1 MSDGKIGTSTIK
13 WIITTLEDSSMEVG
27 RDCNGFYSGI
37 AKNESKSQRHLDV
50 IYDHLVCN
58 GPSPLHADWI
68 CEVSQTKLGGT
79 DDFEDCE
86 MGIEFE
92 DNLEAMF
99 NYMRKNFENQEGC
112 EDEPNADA
120 KKFFRHVEEGKQP
133 LYPSCTT
140 FSRLSFLI
148 RFYHLKCVY
157 GISEFAFGELVKLIK
172 EAFPDANLP
181 LSFNAA
187 KSVIRDL
194 GLDYEKINACPNS
207 CMLYWG
213 KNKEKNECETCGVSR
228 WVVLEKDGIIENN
241 DPPKLFHKVAANV
254 MRYFPLRPRL
264 QRMFLCKDFFRLM
277 RWHPLGRTK
286 DGKLRHPTDALA
298 WKVMDARYPDFAA
311 ENRNVRLGVV
321 ADGFNPYRSMNL
333 SHSTWPI
340 VLPLISEWKALW
352 KDGVETYDSLT
363 CENFN
368 LRASALWTISDFP
381 GYTMFSGWSTK
392 GKLACP
398 ECHYETSSVYLK
410 HSKKTV
416 YVNHRK
422 FLDPTH
428 EWRLDKKRFNSEMEM
443 GNSPVPLTGTEI
455 EELLWGYENQFG
467 DKTRRKRKRDRGIRK
482 PLHPIKS
489 DDGKH
494 IEIMAAIFDMTNKEK
509 ENFCSLLKN
518 AKLSYDCASN
528 VSRYVHIKER
538 KMVGYKSHDA
548 HFILHYLLQFAVK
561 NTLKPEVAL
570 PMIRLGSF
578 LRGMWSKVVEL
589 DDIKKLQ
596 REIVVILCEFE
607 MIFTEPFFDIMVHLP
622 IHLCREVEYGG
633 PEHLHCMF
641 AIERY
646 LGKLKGYVRNRSRP
660 KGSIAEGYLAEEC
673 VIFCSRFLDVDGVVE
688 NNSNDFGKY
697 GTNVEYHIGTKKNKD
712 GRIFKMKD
720 ADWKAAHR
728 YILFNSD
735 NKEIESLIEEHR
747 AFMDGLASQQK
758 YKRERAHMEDF
769 WKWLKDEVL
778 KKENISRDLE
788 VFALGPNRLAR
799 KFTGYVI
806 NGYRFHTKFRDSRC
820 TTQNS
825 GIFLTAET
833 TTFASSKDQNPVVGG
848 VNYYG
853 SIEEIF
859 ELDYWGAFTVV
870 LFKCCWY
877 QEEKDPFGL
886 TRVNFNKLRQK
897 SDPFVLS
904 SQVQQVFY
912 VDDPVEKNCQ
922 YVIKKLPRD
931 WCDTE
936 NSNAMEEVS
945 SYHSYNIGINCETEG
960 VWIRDDVPLTQ
971 IRVPSP

>member
-1 MSDGKIGTSTIK
+1 MDEYYIWIGFPRSSPEYIRGIK
-13 WIITTLEDSSMEVG
+13 AFLKNAFPIYK
-27 RDCNGFYSGI
+27 NGDQMKCPCKKCTERNWYC
-37 AKNESKSQRHLDV
+37 QDV

-92 DNLEAMF
+92 DNLDVMF
-99 NYMRKNFENQEGC
+99 NYTRKNFENQGGC
-112 EDEPNADA
+112 EDEPNANA
-120 KKFFRHVEEGKQP
+120 KKFFRE
-133 LYPSCTT
+133 S
-140 FSRLSFLI
+140 
-148 RFYHLKCVY
+148 
-157 GISEFAFGELVKLIK
+157 AFGELLKLIK

-181 LSFNAA
+181 LSFKAA

-194 GLDYEKINACPNS
+194 GLDYEKIHACPNS

-213 KNKEKNECETCGVSR
+213 KNKEKNKCETCGVSR
-228 WVVLEKDGIIENN
+228 WVVHEKDGIVENN
-241 DPPKLFHKVAANV
+241 DPPKLIHKVAANV
-254 MRYFPLRPRL
+254 MR
-264 QRMFLCKDFFRLM
+264 
-277 RWHPLGRTK
+277 
-286 DGKLRHPTDALA
+286 
-298 WKVMDARYPDFAA
+298 
-311 ENRNVRLGVV
+311 LGVA
-321 ADGFNPYRSMNL
+321 ADGFNPYHSMNL

-340 VLPLISEWKALW
+340 MLPLISELKALW
-352 KDGVETYDSLT
+352 KDGVETFDSLT
-363 CENFN
+363 SENFN

-381 GYTMFSGWSTK
+381 GYAMLSSWSTK

-398 ECHYETSSVYLK
+398 ECHYETSSVNLK

-416 YVNHRK
+416 NMNHRM

-428 EWRLDKKRFNSEMEM
+428 EWRLDKKRFNGEMEM

-467 DKTRRKRKRDRGIRK
+467 EKTRRK
-482 PLHPIKS
+482 
-489 DDGKH
+489 
-494 IEIMAAIFDMTNKEK
+494 
-509 ENFCSLLKN
+509 
-518 AKLSYDCASN
+518 
-528 VSRYVHIKER
+528 
-538 KMVGYKSHDA
+538 
-548 HFILHYLLQFAVK
+548 Q
-561 NTLKPEVAL
+561 
-570 PMIRLGSF
+570 
-578 LRGMWSKVVEL
+578 
-589 DDIKKLQ
+589 
-596 REIVVILCEFE
+596 
-607 MIFTEPFFDIMVHLP
+607 PFFDIMVHLP
-622 IHLCREVEYGG
+622 VHLCREVEYGG
-633 PEHLHCMF
+633 PEHQRCMF

-660 KGSIAEGYLAEEC
+660 EGSIAEG
-673 VIFCSRFLDVDGVVE
+673 
-688 NNSNDFGKY
+688 
-697 GTNVEYHIGTKKNKD
+697 
-712 GRIFKMKD
+712 
-720 ADWKAAHR
+720 
-728 YILFNSD
+728 
-735 NKEIESLIEEHR
+735 EHR

-806 NGYRFHTKFRDSRC
+806 NGYKFHTKFGDSRC

-825 GIFLTAET
+825 GVFLTTET

-870 LFKCCWY
+870 MFKCCWY
-877 QEEKDPFGL
+877 QEEKDSFGL

-922 YVIKKLPRD
+922 YVIRKLSRD

-936 NSNAMEEVS
+936 NQNAMEEDLS
-945 SYHSYNIGINCETEG
+945 SYHSYNIGINCKTEG
-960 VWIRDDVPLTQ
+960 VWTRDDVPLTQ

>member
-1 MSDGKIGTSTIK
+1 
-13 WIITTLEDSSMEVG
+13 
-27 RDCNGFYSGI
+27 
-37 AKNESKSQRHLDV
+37 
-50 IYDHLVCN
+50 
-58 GPSPLHADWI
+58 
-68 CEVSQTKLGGT
+68 
-79 DDFEDCE
+79 
-86 MGIEFE
+86 
-92 DNLEAMF
+92 
-99 NYMRKNFENQEGC
+99 
-112 EDEPNADA
+112 
-120 KKFFRHVEEGKQP
+120 
-133 LYPSCTT
+133 
-140 FSRLSFLI
+140 
-148 RFYHLKCVY
+148 
-157 GISEFAFGELVKLIK
+157 
-172 EAFPDANLP
+172 
-181 LSFNAA
+181 
-187 KSVIRDL
+187 
-194 GLDYEKINACPNS
+194 
-207 CMLYWG
+207 ML
-213 KNKEKNECETCGVSR
+213 
-228 WVVLEKDGIIENN
+228 
-241 DPPKLFHKVAANV
+241 
-254 MRYFPLRPRL
+254 
-264 QRMFLCKDFFRLM
+264 
-277 RWHPLGRTK
+277 
-286 DGKLRHPTDALA
+286 
-298 WKVMDARYPDFAA
+298 
-311 ENRNVRLGVV
+311 
-321 ADGFNPYRSMNL
+321 
-333 SHSTWPI
+333 
-340 VLPLISEWKALW
+340 
-352 KDGVETYDSLT
+352 
-363 CENFN
+363 
-368 LRASALWTISDFP
+368 
-381 GYTMFSGWSTK
+381 SGWSTK

-410 HSKKTV
+410 HRKKTI
-416 YVNHRK
+416 YMNHRK

-428 EWRLDKKRFNSEMEM
+428 EWRLDKKRFNGEMEM

-467 DKTRRKRKRDRGIRK
+467 DKTRRKRKRVGPLKKSIFFDLPYWCHNPLRHNLDAMHIEKNICDKILGTLLNISGKSKDHLNARYDLQDRGIRK

-518 AKLSYDCASN
+518 AKLPDGSASN
-528 VSRYVHIKER
+528 VSRYLHIKER
-538 KMVGYKSHDA
+538 KVVGYKSHDV
-548 HFILHYLLQFAVK
+548 HLILHYLLQFSVK

-578 LRGMWSKVVEL
+578 LHGLWSKVVEL

-607 MIFTEPFFDIMVHLP
+607 MIFIEAFFDIMVHLP
-622 IHLCREVEYGG
+622 VHLCREVEYGG
-633 PEHLHCMF
+633 PEHLRCMF

-660 KGSIAEGYLAEEC
+660 EGSIAEGYLAEEC
-673 VIFCSRFLDVDGVVE
+673 VTFCSRFLDVDGVVE

-720 ADWKAAHR
+720 ADWKVAHR

-825 GIFLTAET
+825 GVFLTAET

-877 QEEKDPFGL
+877 QEEKDHFGF

-922 YVIKKLPRD
+922 YVIKKLLRD

-936 NSNAMEEVS
+936 NQNAMEEDLG

-960 VWIRDDVPLTQ
+960 VWIRDDVPLPQ
-971 IRVPSP
+971 ICVPSP